1 MERAVRNTLIAV
13 AVAGVAFLSRPD
25 AVMAHHGAATFDTSN
40 EITVKGTVTDWTW
53 SNPHCILRVDV
64 SAADG
69 TVTHWSVATSNVAD
83 VSKRGWSRRSFSPG
97 DMVGLTIQ
105 PAKSGAPVGMIRNV
119 VLADG
124 TKLQ

>member
-1 MERAVRNTLIAV
+1 MGKTLIVAL
-13 AVAGVAFLSRPD
+13 AVAGVALLSQPG
-25 AVMAHHGAATFDTSN
+25 AVMAHHGAATFDTTN

-64 SAADG
+64 KAADG
-69 TVTHWSVATSNVAD
+69 TVTNWSVATSNVAD
-83 VSKRGWSRRSFSPG
+83 VSKRGWSRRSFNPG
-97 DMVGLTIQ
+97 DTVTLTIQ

-119 VLADG
+119 VLPDG

>member
-1 MERAVRNTLIAV
+1 MRRTLIALILACV
-13 AVAGVAFLSRPD
+13 ALLSQPSGVL
-25 AVMAHHGAATFDTSN
+25 AHHGAATFDTTN
-40 EITVKGTVTDWTW
+40 EVTLKGTVTDWTW
-53 SNPHCILRVDV
+53 ANPHCILRVDV
-64 SAADG
+64 KAADG

-97 DMVGLTIQ
+97 DTVTMTIQ

-119 VLADG
+119 VLPDG

>member
-1 MERAVRNTLIAV
+1 MRKSLSIALVVAGIMFMSQARAVL
-13 AVAGVAFLSRPD
+13 
-25 AVMAHHGAATFDTSN
+25 AHHGAATFDTEN
-40 EITVKGTVTDWTW
+40 EITVKGTVTEFTW

-64 SAADG
+64 KGADG
-69 TVTHWSVATSNVAD
+69 TVRNWSVATSNVAD
-83 VSKRGWSRRSFSPG
+83 VSKRGWSRRSFKPG
-97 DMVGLTIQ
+97 DEVTVTIQ

>member
-1 MERAVRNTLIAV
+1 MRKSLIIAFV
-13 AVAGVAFLSRPD
+13 VAGIVFLSQPG
-25 AVMAHHGAATFDTSN
+25 AVLAHHGAATFDTEN
-40 EITVKGTVTDWTW
+40 EITIKGNVTEWTW

-64 SAADG
+64 KDADG
-69 TVTHWSVATSNVAD
+69 TVRNWAVATSNVAD
-83 VSKRGWSRRSFSPG
+83 VSKRGWSRRSFAVG
-97 DMVGLTIQ
+97 DPVTITIQ

>member
-1 MERAVRNTLIAV
+1 VRKSLIIAFV
-13 AVAGVAFLSRPD
+13 VAGLVFLSRPG
-25 AVMAHHGAATFDTSN
+25 AALAHHGAATFDTQN
-40 EITVKGTVTDWTW
+40 EITIKGNVTEWTW

-64 SAADG
+64 KDADG
-69 TVTHWSVATSNVAD
+69 TVRNWSVATSNVAD
-83 VSKRGWSRRSFSPG
+83 VSKRGWSRRSFAVG
-97 DMVGLTIQ
+97 DPVTVLIQ